1 MQVSIQYATNRERVA
16 IMSGDSHVV
25 IRSSSQWH
33 LCCLED
39 LEGRHRTASFPFTT
53 ERPNAPLDQ
62 GSSYCKITLFFFFR
76 ETFFTKCE
84 GKKWWNTPTS
94 RLPKESLLLC
104 WDIFLEQ
111 KLSRCVLSVLSVPSL
126 QILVLVSSC
135 CSLLSVE
142 GGVQWQSKRRAELIF
157 LFVLALHH
165 CPIKLLNTAL

>member
-39 LEGRHRTASFPFTT
+39 LERRHRTASFPFTT

-62 GSSYCKITLFFFFR
+62 GSSYCKITLFFFLERHFLQSVR
-76 ETFFTKCE
+76 E
-84 GKKWWNTPTS
+84 KKWWNTLTS

-142 GGVQWQSKRRAELIF
+142 GGVQWQSKRRAELVF

>member
-39 LEGRHRTASFPFTT
+39 LERRHRTASFPFTT

-62 GSSYCKITLFFFFR
+62 GSSYCKITFFFFR

-84 GKKWWNTPTS
+84 GKKMMEHT
-94 RLPKESLLLC
+94 
-104 WDIFLEQ
+104 DFQ
-111 KLSRCVLSVLSVPSL
+111 VA
-126 QILVLVSSC
+126 
-135 CSLLSVE
+135 
-142 GGVQWQSKRRAELIF
+142 KRITVTMLGYFPGTEIE
-157 LFVLALHH
+157 
-165 CPIKLLNTAL
+165 

>member
-62 GSSYCKITLFFFFR
+62 GSSYCKITLFFFLERHFLQSVR
-76 ETFFTKCE
+76 E
-84 GKKWWNTPTS
+84 KKWWNTLTS

-165 CPIKLLNTAL
+165 CHIKLLNTAL